1 FTILPKIR
9 YFLIIF
15 WRKCP
20 IYDEKMAQ
28 IAYLYVFFRN
38 FVTILPN
45 YRKSSTIFCVY
56 CGPAGVWNA
65 GRVGFAVSGSNK
77 IQSEYEINQLA
88 FSAWHDVGYGIVHK
102 KRAPQ
107 C

>member
-1 FTILPKIR
+1 M
-9 YFLIIF
+9 IIF